1 MRILVIPDT
10 HGRTFWKDVIKTHPI
25 EDFDKVVFL
34 GDYVDPYSSF
44 EPISV
49 EDTIQNFKEIVEF
62 KKQNMDKVVLLLGN
76 HDFYYFFKI
85 PGNSRYSRLRHLD
98 YEEIFEKNRNLFV
111 IAYET
116 DGTLFSHAGY
126 LKGWEDYVNDCI
138 KHYQIDIK
146 LEPTAESLNALLNTK
161 DGEYALNLVSCER
174 GGRYGYGS
182 CIWADVSEHCY
193 NEKYEGKYQVFGH
206 TIQLDLVKYYKTGSY
221 DDIGDGKPRITKKY
235 AMLDCRHGFVYE
247 ENDEDRKF
255 FQIEHDGSETQVYMK
270 DYLF

>member
-1 MRILVIPDT
+1 MRMLIIPDT
-10 HGRTFWKDVIKTHPI
+10 HGRTFWKDFIKTHPI
-25 EDFDKVVFL
+25 GDFDKVVFL

-49 EDTIQNFKEIVEF
+49 EDTIRNFKEIVEF

-85 PGNSRYSRLRHLD
+85 PGNSRYSSLRHFD
-98 YEEIFEKNRNLFV
+98 YEEIFEENRNLFV

-116 DGTLFSHAGY
+116 EGTLFTHAGY
-126 LKGWEDYVNDCI
+126 LKGWEDYVNNCDR
-138 KHYQIDIK
+138 HYKIGIK
-146 LEPTAESLNALLNTK
+146 LEPTAESLNSLINTK

-193 NEKYEGKYQVFGH
+193 NEGYEGKFQVFGH